1 MSMVMNYE
9 VLETEVVVLKEYDN
23 RLMQRKE
30 LKIIL
35 KGAAGILNKADAI
48 QLIAKKNG
56 SDASK
61 VIPINMNCSQGN
73 NDIEAKFH
81 IYQSDDAIKQIVP
94 RFRNLRIL
102 PKAERKKIIDDEKAA
117 KIKAKQALL
126 EKSKPGK

>member
-1 MSMVMNYE
+1 MVMNYE

-48 QLIAKKNG
+48 QIIAKKNG

-73 NDIEAKFH
+73 NDIEANFH
-81 IYQSDDAIKQIVP
+81 IYQSDDAIKHIVP